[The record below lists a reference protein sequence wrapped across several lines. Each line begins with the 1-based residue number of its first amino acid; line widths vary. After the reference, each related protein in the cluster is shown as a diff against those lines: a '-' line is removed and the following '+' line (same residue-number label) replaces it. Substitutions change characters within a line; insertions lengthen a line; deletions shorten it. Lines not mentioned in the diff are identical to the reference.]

1 MKLYKIL
8 ITPTDTIPPEPELI
22 MESED
27 REVLKR
33 KAEGFA
39 RASYG
44 LLEFLWV
51 FDGNDQGY
59 TELTINGKC
68 RFVVRPW

>member
-8 ITPTDTIPPEPELI
+8 ITPANAITSPPELI

-27 REVLKR
+27 RQILKR
-33 KAEGFA
+33 QAEGLA
-39 RASYG
+39 SASYG

-51 FDGNDQGY
+51 FEGNDQGY
-59 TELTINGKC
+59 TELTIDGKC
-68 RFVVRPW
+68 RFVVSQ